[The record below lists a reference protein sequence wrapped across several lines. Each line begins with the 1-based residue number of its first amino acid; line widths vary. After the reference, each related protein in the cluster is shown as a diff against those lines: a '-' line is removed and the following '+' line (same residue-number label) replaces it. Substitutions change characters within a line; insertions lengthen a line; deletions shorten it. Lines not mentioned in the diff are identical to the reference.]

1 MFYEL
6 DKELNGTFEDYKNQ
20 IIISVKTVLDSNEP
34 INDERSYDEKK
45 LRNLHAN
52 IMIMKEEGKKFEVP
66 TEFNKKVMWIED
78 KAEWL
83 KRDRTKCN
91 TRYIVENHQ
100 IPYQDAIEQMKLKYN
115 L

>member
-20 IIISVKTVLDSNEP
+20 IIISVKTNLDSNDP

-45 LRNLHAN
+45 MRNLHDI
-52 IMIMKEEGKKFEVP
+52 IMKMKEEGKKFEVP

-83 KRDRTKCN
+83 KRDGNKCN